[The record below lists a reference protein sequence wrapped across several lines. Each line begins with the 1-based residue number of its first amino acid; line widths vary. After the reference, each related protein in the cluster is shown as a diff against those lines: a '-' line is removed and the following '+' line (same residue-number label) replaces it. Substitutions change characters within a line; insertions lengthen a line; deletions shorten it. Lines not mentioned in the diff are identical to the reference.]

1 MNYRSI
7 LINVIEGVTFILP
20 AVPDSFNIRIFI
32 LSIYFIGHY
41 YKIQNYY
48 SKIKHNFI
56 NKK

>member
-7 LINVIEGVTFILP
+7 LINVIEFGSFVLP
-20 AVPDSFNIRIFI
+20 VVPDSFNVRITI
-32 LSIYFIGHY
+32 LSIYFIGNY

-48 SKIKHNFI
+48 SHIKHNFI